1 MNSMR
6 GVYLND
12 EYAPLIALNRSDS
25 KTAQLFTLAHEVAH
39 LFLKSEGISNIDFRA
54 KSNDKTEML
63 CNKIAAN
70 ILLPAE
76 ELQKG
81 YDKYYAEREAIE
93 GISKKYQVSKLFVY
107 YRLVN
112 LKLISPD
119 SEIEAKIIKETGSG
133 KDDDEK
139 LGGNYLNNMKDSN
152 GYLYNNFISALYFEG
167 EISPVEAGNLLK
179 IGVDQVD

>member
-1 MNSMR
+1 M
-6 GVYLND
+6 
-12 EYAPLIALNRSDS
+12 
-25 KTAQLFTLAHEVAH
+25 AH

-54 KSNDKTEML
+54 KSNDKTEVL

-76 ELQKG
+76 ELQKE
-81 YDKYYAEREAIE
+81 YKKYYAEREAIE
-93 GISKKYQVSKLFVY
+93 GISKKYQVSRIFVY

-112 LKLISPD
+112 LELISPD
-119 SEIEAKIIKETGSG
+119 PELEAKIIKETGSG

-139 LGGNYLNNMKDSN
+139 SGGNYLNNMKDSN